1 LTGPGQ
7 LKANGWE
14 VLTYYKEVGHSNG
27 HARVIY
33 IEDNAA
39 IGIAEPDIRER
50 SGSDARLKAA
60 VTRRSQGPEVLL
72 QI

>member
-7 LKANGWE
+7 LKANAWE
-14 VLTYYKEVGHSNG
+14 VLTYYKVVGHSNG
-27 HARVIY
+27 HARLIY

-39 IGIAEPDIRER
+39 IGIAEPKIRER
-50 SGSDARLKAA
+50 SGSGARLKAA